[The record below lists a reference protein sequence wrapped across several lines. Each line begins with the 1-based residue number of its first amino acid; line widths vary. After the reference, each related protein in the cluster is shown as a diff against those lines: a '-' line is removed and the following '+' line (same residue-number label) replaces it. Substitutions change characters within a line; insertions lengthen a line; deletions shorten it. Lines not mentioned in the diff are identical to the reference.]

1 MRLLLL
7 PISTRRAL
15 VYCAP
20 PSHAVPNEKQTYLD
34 KAVNKASKTWTEW
47 EASETKW
54 KLKVTYYGNNF
65 LRRIPFEE
73 WSLKSIPSRQKLAP
87 GEVDKKVEVSY
98 PGMFQGLQKESV
110 LDILKRLST
119 DRQGLHKQRL
129 IGSIIAMPF
138 TIPVGLLPIIP
149 NFPFLYLAFR
159 AYSHWRALNGSKHLE
174 HLSGASLL
182 MPKAQGMLDS
192 IYTAGLIY
200 PTREALRQAAPPTDQ
215 ETKKVVEVIRKQM
228 HGSTSVPQEKAETP
242 SPILVKGPVA
252 TTAEVSPS
260 QSAAAVQPAQQEE
273 EIMLLRGWSGR
284 VLAEKLELP
293 GLEIEIERAVEQV
306 EKALKKEREIAVQ
319 AAKR

>member
-15 VYCAP
+15 VYCSP
-20 PSHAVPNEKQTYLD
+20 PSHAVPTEKQTYLD
-34 KAVNKASKTWTEW
+34 KAVAKASKTWTEW

-87 GEVDKKVEVSY
+87 GEVDQKVEVSY

-110 LDILKRLST
+110 LDVLKRLST

-129 IGSIIAMPF
+129 IGSIVAMPL

-159 AYSHWRALNGSKHLE
+159 AYSHWRALNGSRHLE

-228 HGSTSVPQEKAETP
+228 LGSTSAPHEKAATP

-306 EKALKKEREIAVQ
+306 EKALKKERDLVTQ
-319 AAKR
+319 ALK

>member
-15 VYCAP
+15 VYCSP
-20 PSHAVPNEKQTYLD
+20 PSHAVPTEKQTYLD
-34 KAVNKASKTWTEW
+34 KAVGKASKTWAEW

-87 GEVDKKVEVSY
+87 GEVDQKVEVSY
-98 PGMFQGLQKESV
+98 PGQFQGLQKQSV
-110 LDILKRLST
+110 LDVLKRLST

-129 IGSIIAMPF
+129 IGSIVAMPL

-174 HLSGASLL
+174 HLSNSSLL
-182 MPKAQGMLDS
+182 MPKPLGMLDS

-200 PTREALRQAAPPTDQ
+200 PTRTSLREAQPPTEQ
-215 ETKKVVEVIRKQM
+215 ETRKVVEVIRKQM
-228 HGSTSVPQEKAETP
+228 YGTTSTPQEKAETP
-242 SPILVKGPVA
+242 SPTILKGPVA

-260 QSAAAVQPAQQEE
+260 QSAAAVRPAQQEE

-284 VLAEKLELP
+284 VLAERLELP

-306 EKALKKEREIAVQ
+306 ENALKKERELAAQ
-319 AAKR
+319 ATK

>member
-1 MRLLLL
+1 
-7 PISTRRAL
+7 
-15 VYCAP
+15 
-20 PSHAVPNEKQTYLD
+20 
-34 KAVNKASKTWTEW
+34 
-47 EASETKW
+47 
-54 KLKVTYYGNNF
+54 VTYYGNNF

-98 PGMFQGLQKESV
+98 PGLFQGLIKESV
-110 LDILKRLST
+110 LDVLKRLST

-129 IGSIIAMPF
+129 IGSIVAMPL

-182 MPKAQGMLDS
+182 SPKPLGMLDS
-192 IYTAGLIY
+192 IYAAGLIY
-200 PTREALRQAAPPTDQ
+200 PTRDALRQAAPPTEQ
-215 ETKKVVEVIRKQM
+215 ETKKVVEIIRKQM
-228 HGSTSVPQEKAETP
+228 YGRTATAPYEKAETP

-252 TTAEVSPS
+252 STAEISPS

-284 VLAEKLELP
+284 VLAERLELP

-306 EKALKKEREIAVQ
+306 ENALKKEREIATQ
-319 AAKR
+319 STK